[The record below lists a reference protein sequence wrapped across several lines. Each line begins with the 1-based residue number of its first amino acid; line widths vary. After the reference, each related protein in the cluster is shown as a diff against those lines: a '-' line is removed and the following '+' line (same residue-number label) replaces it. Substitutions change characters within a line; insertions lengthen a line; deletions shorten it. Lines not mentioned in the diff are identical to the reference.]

1 MNSNTRTNVLAGF
14 IFALLLGA
22 VYLGIHTGAAFSH
35 AAHVYSWNPLRLLI
49 DMALEGAPWP
59 KAATVFTIVFLV
71 VAVVLFTAL
80 LSWQARR
87 AANTRGR
94 VPMQHLA
101 SRREVAPF
109 MAKARRMET
118 KRLHPAHPGMSCGL
132 PVGTFND
139 TRQWVFQG
147 WEDTGVYV
155 IGTRQGKTSAI
166 VTRHIEAA
174 PGACVFTSTKQDGV
188 REAIALRSGEGSTV
202 YLFDPDGI
210 YRIDETTPDFVFN
223 PLSMVTS
230 YKEAQDLAGI
240 FEASTTDA
248 DDRGGDAQFTG
259 SGRNLLA
266 CFLLAAAAEEKPLSL
281 VWQWLSKYKG
291 DEVVALLE
299 NHGHEGP
306 AAVVSGIL
314 GTAERTRTSTYF
326 TAQRMAGGLAYDD
339 LVRWTDTEGVRL
351 FDPVAFAT
359 STDTLGLLAEEGGGS
374 SGAILT
380 ALVRAVCESAKKVAN
395 RNGGRLPVPMV
406 MELDECA
413 TIVRWPELPA
423 QYSTYGSRGIVLSA
437 YFQARSQAYKAFG
450 KDGWDTMWSTA
461 RIAVLGP
468 GVKDDDF
475 LRSLS
480 ALAGEHEETTYGSST
495 SRTGEYSTSTNT
507 RRQATLSVDQ
517 LGSLP
522 KWRMVMFPANG
533 AAAYLKMKPWFEDRD
548 LSVRINGAKAAR

>member
-1 MNSNTRTNVLAGF
+1 MTSDTRAKWLTAFL
-14 IFALLLGA
+14 FALMLAA
-22 VYLGIHTGAAFSH
+22 VYFGIHAGATVSGSTSD
-35 AAHVYSWNPLRLLI
+35 YSWNPVELAGDMLLR
-49 DMALEGAPWP
+49 GSPWP
-59 KAATVFTIVFLV
+59 QSAPVFTIVFGIL
-71 VAVVLFTAL
+71 AVGLFTFL
-80 LSWQARR
+80 LAWRARR
-87 AANTRGR
+87 AANKRGNA
-94 VPMQHLA
+94 PMQHLA
-101 SRREVAPF
+101 ARKQVAPF
-109 MAKARRMET
+109 MEKARLAET
-118 KRLHPAHPGMSCGL
+118 ERLHPGQALASCGL
-132 PVGTFND
+132 PVGKLND
-139 TRQWVFQG
+139 TRRWVFQG
-147 WEDTGVYV
+147 WEDTSVYV

-188 REAIALRSGEGSTV
+188 REALALRSGEGRTV
-202 YLFDPDGI
+202 YLFDPDNI
-210 YRIDETTPDFVFN
+210 YRIDESTPDFVFD
-223 PLSMVTS
+223 PLSLVTS

-248 DDRGGDAQFTG
+248 EDRGGDAQFTN

-266 CFLLAAAAEEKPLSL
+266 CFLLAAAADEKPLSV

-326 TAQRMAGGLAYDD
+326 TAQRMASGLAYDE
-339 LVRWTDTEGVRL
+339 LVRWTDTEGVRR

-359 STDTLGLLAEEGGGS
+359 SSDTLVLLAEEGGGS

-423 QYSTYGSRGIVLSA
+423 QYSTYGSRGIVLSV

-461 RIAVLGP
+461 RVAVVGP

-533 AAAYLKMKPWFEDRD
+533 AAAYLKMQPWFEDKS
-548 LSVRINGAKAAR
+548 LTARISLRKAA